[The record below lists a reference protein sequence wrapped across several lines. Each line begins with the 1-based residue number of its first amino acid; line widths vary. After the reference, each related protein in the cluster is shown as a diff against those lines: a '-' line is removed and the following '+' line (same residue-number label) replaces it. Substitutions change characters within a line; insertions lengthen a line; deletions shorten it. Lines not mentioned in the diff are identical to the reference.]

1 MFVVTPDE
9 IRRIDRRA
17 IDEFGIPGIVLMENA
32 ALRVV
37 EVINKYYPLK
47 KRDLVVVLAG
57 GGNNGGDGL
66 AVARHLFFDG
76 VQVEVILLA
85 QPERITGDAKINLE
99 IVRRTGI
106 PVYDA
111 LNSDGF
117 QLAEQRLCRAS
128 LIVDAIFGTGLSRP
142 VEGIFARI
150 IEAVNDA
157 DAPVVAVD
165 IPSGIN
171 GDNGHVMGTAVK
183 AEDTVTFGYPKRGNL
198 LYPGREYVG
207 RLHVARISLPS
218 DSAEAI
224 GVKDFT
230 LDKVEAAARI
240 KKRSAAGHK
249 GDFGKVAVIAGS
261 TGMTGAATL
270 TATAALRSGAG
281 IAVLGIPA
289 SLNDILEN
297 KLTEVMTKPLKDNG
311 TGCLHE
317 DCLDDILD
325 LTENMDVL
333 AIGPGL
339 GRNKA
344 ISEILR
350 NIFGRIN
357 ISIVLDADGLNGISE
372 NINLLGQHTQPVVIT
387 PHVGEMARLTGL
399 TIAEILD
406 SPVLV
411 AQKFSQEQG
420 IIVLL
425 KGATTVVCEP
435 GGRVYF
441 NTVGNSG
448 MATAGSGDVLTGIIA
463 GLIAQGYDAY
473 EAAVLG
479 AFLHG
484 YAGNLAASLR
494 GEAGMLAGDILEALP
509 AALKE
514 LYDLSQK
521 DL

>member
-183 AEDTVTFGYPKRGNL
+183 AEDTVTFGYPKEVIYCIREGNMW
-198 LYPGREYVG
+198 
-207 RLHVARISLPS
+207 
-218 DSAEAI
+218 
-224 GVKDFT
+224 
-230 LDKVEAAARI
+230 
-240 KKRSAAGHK
+240 
-249 GDFGKVAVIAGS
+249 GDC
-261 TGMTGAATL
+261 M
-270 TATAALRSGAG
+270 
-281 IAVLGIPA
+281 
-289 SLNDILEN
+289 
-297 KLTEVMTKPLKDNG
+297 
-311 TGCLHE
+311 
-317 DCLDDILD
+317 
-325 LTENMDVL
+325 
-333 AIGPGL
+333 
-339 GRNKA
+339 
-344 ISEILR
+344 
-350 NIFGRIN
+350 
-357 ISIVLDADGLNGISE
+357 
-372 NINLLGQHTQPVVIT
+372 
-387 PHVGEMARLTGL
+387 
-399 TIAEILD
+399 
-406 SPVLV
+406 
-411 AQKFSQEQG
+411 
-420 IIVLL
+420 
-425 KGATTVVCEP
+425 
-435 GGRVYF
+435 
-441 NTVGNSG
+441 
-448 MATAGSGDVLTGIIA
+448 
-463 GLIAQGYDAY
+463 
-473 EAAVLG
+473 
-479 AFLHG
+479 
-484 YAGNLAASLR
+484 
-494 GEAGMLAGDILEALP
+494 
-509 AALKE
+509 
-514 LYDLSQK
+514 
-521 DL
+521 